1 MDNQLKANVAK
12 EEEQEPSVKQ
22 NANEI
27 PADEPAKEEAEVS
40 VNNNN
45 KKVFEKQFYFCS
57 NVYEWFC
64 HALKSLHST
73 VKHWCFIMV
82 DQARRPS
89 LLLYK

>member
-27 PADEPAKEEAEVS
+27 PTDEPAKEEAEVS

-45 KKVFEKQFYFCS
+45 KKIFGK
-57 NVYEWFC
+57 
-64 HALKSLHST
+64 T
-73 VKHWCFIMV
+73 I
-82 DQARRPS
+82 
-89 LLLYK
+89 LLLF